1 MENLMNLIDELENEL
16 IGSTSGVFGRKKVD
30 VDRCLSLVNELRSI
44 MPSAVKEA
52 IVLMQNE
59 EKYKEETE
67 NYCTNIVDDAQAR
80 AEEILSQSEILKR
93 AEREAETIR
102 AQALQYYDTMKQNAR
117 DYIDAMLKDME
128 NFLADNI
135 TCIRNN
141 REELRGSMVNRQ
153 PK

>member
-1 MENLMNLIDELENEL
+1 MENVMNLIDELENEL
-16 IGSTSGVFGRKKVD
+16 IGSTTGMFGRKKVD
-30 VDRCLSLVNELRSI
+30 IERCLNLVNELKAV
-44 MPSAVKEA
+44 MPQVVKEA
-52 IVLMQNE
+52 LVLIQNE
-59 EKYKEETE
+59 DKYKEETE
-67 NYCTNIVDDAQAR
+67 NYCAKIVEDAQAR

-102 AQALQYYDTMKQNAR
+102 AQAMQYYDTMKENAR
-117 DYIDAMLKDME
+117 DYVDAMFKDME
-128 NFLADNI
+128 AFLSDNI

>member
-67 NYCTNIVDDAQAR
+67 NYCTKIVDDAQAR

-102 AQALQYYDTMKQNAR
+102 AQALQYYDTM
-117 DYIDAMLKDME
+117 
-128 NFLADNI
+128 
-135 TCIRNN
+135 
-141 REELRGSMVNRQ
+141 
-153 PK
+153 